1 MARQSDFISQTR
13 AVSNR
18 LIDAVNEARALRREW
33 DSLDYGN
40 TITPEHFVGE
50 NAELDKNDIAAFFTA
65 MEGVEQFLAT
75 GAATSYYRLR

>member
-1 MARQSDFISQTR
+1 MARQSDFISATR

-40 TITPEHFVGE
+40 TITEEAFTGD
-50 NAELDKNDIAAFFTA
+50 NAELDIDAIAAFFTSIDA
-65 MEGVEQFLAT
+65 LEAVLAQ
-75 GAATSYYRLR
+75 GHATNLYALR